1 MLKLYKPSLNE
12 LSFRQELLSDEA
24 TMAYNHAY
32 GGCIDF
38 PKEKWESWKNKWLE
52 SNNEKYF
59 YRYLYD
65 TEQKNFVG
73 ELAYHYDEEME
84 RFLCDVI
91 VHARYRGQGFGREGL
106 RLLCVAAKEN
116 GLSSLYDNIALDNP
130 SLELFLRCGFEEER
144 RNEEFVLL
152 CKRL

>member
-52 SNNEKYF
+52 SNNGKYF

-65 TEQKNFVG
+65 TEQKNSW
-73 ELAYHYDEEME
+73 E
-84 RFLCDVI
+84 
-91 VHARYRGQGFGREGL
+91 
-106 RLLCVAAKEN
+106 
-116 GLSSLYDNIALDNP
+116 SLPITMM
-130 SLELFLRCGFEEER
+130 R
-144 RNEEFVLL
+144 RWNAF
-152 CKRL
+152 CAM